1 MKVPRDLIIILILS
15 ILVTVLAFLT
25 DSYPANPNIW
35 KTLLDFLYELLFI
48 IPIVTGIFYLTRYLV
63 KKFKRNHPINKNG
76 S

>member
-1 MKVPRDLIIILILS
+1 
-15 ILVTVLAFLT
+15 
-25 DSYPANPNIW
+25 
-35 KTLLDFLYELLFI
+35 LYELLFI